1 MSLKFL
7 KYKTNN
13 FLTFNHLILPWTQSK
28 AEGKPGP
35 DHRNNTAF
43 VCFLADAPSS
53 WWLVTAPR
61 QWMLWC
67 VYRAFL
73 TTVLMGRQPKMLSEP
88 GRAPRG
94 AANLASYQSS
104 PDGYPLSG
112 CRRAAIIP
120 DCLYPLCA
128 TLIATVLG
136 TIARAIPVNHKYF
149 PSERNLLLAF

>member
-1 MSLKFL
+1 MQ
-7 KYKTNN
+7 N
-13 FLTFNHLILPWTQSK
+13 K

-43 VCFLADAPSS
+43 VYFFADAPSS
-53 WWLVTAPR
+53 WWLATAPR

-88 GRAPRG
+88 SRAPRG
-94 AANLASYQSS
+94 TANLASYQSS